1 MSSETVSSKRWGARS
16 VAALVIFIIAA
27 LLAPV
32 ALVGHWG
39 HRTVIDSTRYI
50 DTVGPLIEIPEVQD
64 GIATAISDAV
74 IAKVDT
80 KAQVEGLLD
89 GILPNNSTI
98 TSLLSAPIAAGVNS
112 LIGELA
118 KRFVAS
124 SQFQA
129 VWIALNTAAQ
139 RGFVALLEGGQEG
152 PVRLQ
157 GDDIVLDIS
166 SALGRVQQ
174 FLVDNGITAAANI
187 TLPANDRQIV
197 LVNSPAI
204 SQIQFIY
211 SLTSPILQWFPL
223 VIGALFLLALALA
236 RRRARLVVAAGI
248 VLILESGLMTIGLN
262 AGEEA
267 FVDQLAGTPF
277 GPASTI
283 FWSTLLAYLIAGVQ
297 AIFVLGIVVIIAG
310 WFGGRTTIAR
320 RLRGQVVKGLDEVG
334 DRLTGLHPFRA
345 SIGAHASAVR
355 WAIYTI
361 VGLLLLFAD
370 VASPAS
376 VLWCVALA
384 AGLLTLVQVLA
395 DQPTATAPA
404 IEASPVSTHDAPRT
418 AP

>member
-1 MSSETVSSKRWGARS
+1 MSVETVSSKRWGARS
-16 VAALVIFIIAA
+16 VAALVIFIVAA

-39 HRTVIDSTRYI
+39 HRTVVDSARYI

-80 KAQVEGLLD
+80 RTQVEGLLN
-89 GILPNNSTI
+89 GILPENSTI
-98 TSLLSAPIAAGVNS
+98 GALLSAPIAAGVNS

-118 KRFVAS
+118 TRFVAS
-124 SQFQA
+124 SQFRA
-129 VWIALNTAAQ
+129 VWIALNIAAQ
-139 RGFVALLEGGQEG
+139 RGFVTLLEGGQEG

-187 TLPANDRQIV
+187 TLPESDRQIV

-211 SLTSPILQWFPL
+211 ALTSPILKWFPL
-223 VIGALFLLALALA
+223 LIGALFLLAFALA

-248 VLILESGLMTIGLN
+248 ILIAEAGLLSLGLA
-262 AGEEA
+262 AGEET

-277 GPASTI
+277 GSASTI
-283 FWSTLLAYLIAGVQ
+283 FWSTLLAYLVDGVR
-297 AIFVLGIVVIIAG
+297 AVFVLGIVAVIAG
-310 WFGGRTTIAR
+310 WFGGRTAIAV
-320 RLRGQVVKGLDEVG
+320 RLRGQLVEGLDELG
-334 DRLTGLHPFRA
+334 NRLTGLQPLRA
-345 SIGAHASAVR
+345 WVGAHAAAIR
-355 WAIYTI
+355 WGIYVVI
-361 VGLLLLFAD
+361 GLLVLFAD
-370 VASPAS
+370 VASPTT
-376 VLWCVALA
+376 VLWSVALG
-384 AGLLTLVQVLA
+384 AGLVTLVQVLA
-395 DQPTATAPA
+395 DRPTPLAIQADPATPAEISAPL
-404 IEASPVSTHDAPRT
+404 T
-418 AP
+418 